1 MNRKRLKETGNYL
14 AMVILLIME
23 FPVFSFLIALDL
35 TVRYVDCIVPKSL
48 VLFLGETLFPI
59 VMITL
64 VLLVCLAYFLLLIEA
79 LGTLYKRQKYTLC
92 RLLLSVLLI
101 KDILYIVLF
110 RLGILGIHPA

>member
-1 MNRKRLKETGNYL
+1 MNRKLLTKIGNFL
-14 AMVILLIME
+14 ALVILIME

-64 VLLVCLAYFLLLIEA
+64 VLLVCLAYFLLLVEA

-101 KDILYIVLF
+101 KDILYIVLL
-110 RLGILGIHPA
+110 RLGILGIHAG

>member
-14 AMVILLIME
+14 AMVLLIME

-48 VLFLGETLFPI
+48 ALFLGETLFPI

-64 VLLVCLAYFLLLIEA
+64 VLLVCLAYFILLVTA

-92 RLLLSVLLI
+92 WLLLSALLI

-110 RLGILGIHPA
+110 RLGILGIPAA

>member
-1 MNRKRLKETGNYL
+1 MNRKLLKKTGDYL
-14 AMVILLIME
+14 TLAILVLE
-23 FPVFSFLIALDL
+23 FPVFSFLIILDL
-35 TVRYVDCIVPKSL
+35 TVRYIDCIVPKSL

-64 VLLVCLAYFLLLIEA
+64 VLLVCLAYFILLVNA

-92 RLLLSVLLI
+92 WLLLSTLLI